1 MRKRIMN
8 LLVVLLS
15 VCFLVVGC
23 GVTYNENNENIQF
36 VKQGTSRAYPNATTY
51 GKAFDAFFDNP
62 TWGYFVADTG
72 EDVVEFTGN
81 CFYDN
86 VEVEALI
93 QFTLD
98 KKAGTFEV
106 NYVSFNDVTQ
116 NQLVVS
122 ALLEAIFEGQ

>member
-1 MRKRIMN
+1 MRKRIIN
-8 LLVVLLS
+8 ILVVLLS

-36 VKQGTSRAYPNATTY
+36 VKRGTNSAYPNTTY
-51 GKAFDAFFDNP
+51 GKAFDAFFADP

-86 VEVEALI
+86 VEVEALV

-98 KKAGTFEV
+98 KGAGTFEV
-106 NYVSFNDVTQ
+106 TYVSFNDVTQ